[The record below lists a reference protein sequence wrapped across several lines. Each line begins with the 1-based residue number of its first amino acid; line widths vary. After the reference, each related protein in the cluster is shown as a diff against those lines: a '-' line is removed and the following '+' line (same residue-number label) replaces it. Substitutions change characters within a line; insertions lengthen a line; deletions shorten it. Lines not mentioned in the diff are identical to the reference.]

1 MEILTLLL
9 IFTITAISAVT
20 IWLNLPGSFL
30 MLIFIFIWA
39 WLGEFVLISFTE
51 LMVILGILILL
62 EIMEF
67 TLSGLA
73 AKYTG
78 AEKRS
83 AFLAI
88 VGGILGTIILGSL
101 FFIVGA
107 LVGLLMGSYLGA
119 YWGEQQAGKSSAEA
133 KKAALGALIG
143 SVAGKVLKSAA
154 TIVIGVWMVREIL

>member
-1 MEILTLLL
+1 
-9 IFTITAISAVT
+9 
-20 IWLNLPGSFL
+20 

>member
-1 MEILTLLL
+1 
-9 IFTITAISAVT
+9 
-20 IWLNLPGSFL
+20 
-30 MLIFIFIWA
+30 MLIFIALWA
-39 WLGEFVLISFTE
+39 WVGDFALISLTE
-51 LMVILGILILL
+51 LLIILGILILL

-88 VGGILGTIILGSL
+88 IGGILGTIILGSL

-107 LVGLLMGSYLGA
+107 LVGLLVGSYLGA
-119 YWGEQQAGKSSAEA
+119 YLGEKQSGKTTAEA
-133 KKAALGALIG
+133 RKAALGALIG
-143 SVAGKVLKSAA
+143 SVAGKLLKSAA
-154 TIVIGVWMVREIL
+154 TIVIGVWMIREIL